1 MTTPRRNKSKQPP
14 KSHCSPEDNTTQP
27 NYHVDML
34 DNIDKNSDKNK
45 RLYKVPKKKGDFGKK
60 QEGTEVM
67 GLPLIFSP
75 FTKQSC
81 FYANQINVKLES
93 RLKITTIS
101 SSTAPQLKP
110 KTKYAGPATEYFTHR
125 IVKPCYEQIKDCI
138 CADNT
143 KQLYNWI
150 LDGFSSQVYSW
161 RNAPLVATSST
172 RMKKFMEQ
180 IPQYQVG

>member
-1 MTTPRRNKSKQPP
+1 MATPRRNKSKQPSN
-14 KSHCSPEDNTTQP
+14 SHRAAKDNTTES

-34 DNIDKNSDKNK
+34 DNIDNNSDNNN
-45 RLYKVPKKKGDFGKK
+45 RLYKVPKKKGRGEK
-60 QEGTEVM
+60 QESTEM
-67 GLPLIFSP
+67 MALPLIFSP
-75 FTKQSC
+75 FTKQSY
-81 FYANQINVKLES
+81 FYENQINVKLAS
-93 RLKITTIS
+93 RLKINSIS
-101 SSTAPQLKP
+101 SSTATQLKP
-110 KTKYAGPATEYFTHR
+110 KTKYAGPASEYFTHR

-161 RNAPLVATSST
+161 RNAPLVSTSST

-180 IPQYQVG
+180 IPQYQVW